1 MIDKLLQAYARPVP
15 RYTSYPT
22 APHFSDAVGAGVYAD
37 WLGRL
42 RAGAS
47 LSLYAHIP
55 FCDTLCWFCGCHTK
69 ITRRYR
75 PVAEYLAGLKK
86 EIAAVAALTEP
97 GCKVRHV
104 HWGGGSPTILN
115 GADLRALA
123 DALRSAFTFDAAAEF
138 AVEIDPRGLKDDQ
151 LDALAA
157 AGVTRASVGVQDF
170 NPEVQAAINRVQPF
184 AETRDVIEGL
194 RARGISAINIDLMY
208 GLPQQSPAGIADS
221 IEKVL
226 SLGPDRI
233 ALFGYA
239 HVPWMKRH
247 QQMIPESSLPGVD
260 ERFSQADLAAR
271 LLVDAGYRRIGLDH
285 FARPD
290 DPLAKAAANGTL
302 RRNFQGY
309 TTDAADALIGFGAS
323 AIGRL
328 PEGFV
333 QNQVPIADYLRRVE
347 ETGLATARGYAFTG
361 DDLRR
366 AHLIERLMCDMSL
379 SWSQIERRI
388 GPADDLRAGVEV
400 PLSAFARDG
409 LIAMGRDGFAV
420 TERGRPFV
428 RTICAAFD
436 AYLKE
441 GRARHS
447 IAV

>member
-1 MIDKLLQAYARPVP
+1 MTDHLLQAYARPVP

-22 APHFSDAVGAGVYAD
+22 APHFSDSVGAEAYGA

-42 RAGAS
+42 GSGAS

-75 PVAEYLAGLKK
+75 PVADYLDRLKK
-86 EIAAVAALTEP
+86 EIAAVAERVEP
-97 GCKVRHV
+97 GCRVTHI
-104 HWGGGSPTILN
+104 HWGGGSPTILE
-115 GADLRALA
+115 GADIRALA
-123 DALRSAFTFDAAAEF
+123 EVLRAAFSFDENAEF
-138 AVEIDPRGLKDDQ
+138 AVEIDPRGLKADE
-151 LDALAA
+151 LDALGG
-157 AGVTRASVGVQDF
+157 AGVTRASIGVQDF
-170 NPEVQAAINRVQPF
+170 NPDVQEAVNRVQPF
-184 AETRDVIEGL
+184 AETRAVIEGL
-194 RARGISAINIDLMY
+194 RARGITAINTDLMY
-208 GLPQQSPAGIADS
+208 GLPNQTPTGIADT

-226 SLGPDRI
+226 SLSPDRI

-247 QQMIPESSLPGVD
+247 QRMIPEASLPGV
-260 ERFSQADLAAR
+260 EARFSQADFAAR

-285 FARPD
+285 FARAD
-290 DPLAKAAANGTL
+290 DPLALAAANGTL

-309 TTDAADALIGFGAS
+309 TTDTADALIGFGAS

-328 PEGFV
+328 PQGFV
-333 QNQVPIADYLRRVE
+333 QNQVPISDYLRGVD
-347 ETGLATARGYAFTG
+347 ETGLATARGYRFTG

-379 SWSQIERRI
+379 SWSKIERRI
-388 GPADDLRAGVEV
+388 GPADDLRAEAEE

-409 LIAMGRDGFAV
+409 LIEIGRDGFEV

-428 RTICAAFD
+428 RTICSAFD
-436 AYLKE
+436 AYLKA
-441 GRARHS
+441 GTARHS

>member
-1 MIDKLLQAYARPVP
+1 MTDKLLQAYARPVP

-22 APHFSDAVGAGVYAD
+22 APHFSDAVGTSVYAD

-42 RAGAS
+42 RVGAS
-47 LSLYAHIP
+47 LSLYAHVP

-86 EIAAVAALTEP
+86 EIAAVAELTDSR
-97 GCKVRHV
+97 CKVRHM
-104 HWGGGSPTILN
+104 HWGGGSPTILK
-115 GADLRALA
+115 GEDLRALA
-123 DALRSAFTFDAAAEF
+123 DALRAAFSFDAAAEF
-138 AVEIDPRGLKDDQ
+138 AVEIDPRGLTDDQ

-170 NPEVQAAINRVQPF
+170 NPDVQKAINRVQPF
-184 AETRDVIEGL
+184 AETRDVIAGL
-194 RARGISAINIDLMY
+194 RARGIAAINIDLMY
-208 GLPQQSPAGIADS
+208 GLPHQKPAGIAETID
-221 IEKVL
+221 KVL
-226 SLGPDRI
+226 TLGPDRI

-247 QQMIPESSLPGVD
+247 QQMIPQDSLPGVD
-260 ERFSQADLAAR
+260 ERFSQAEFSAR

-290 DPLAKAAANGTL
+290 DPLSKAAANGTL

-309 TTDAADALIGFGAS
+309 TTDAADALLGFGAS

-333 QNQVPIADYLRRVE
+333 QNQVPIADYLRHVE
-347 ETGLATARGYAFTG
+347 ETGLATARGYGFTA

-388 GPADDLRAGVEV
+388 GPAFDLRAEAEE

-409 LIAMGRDGFAV
+409 LIAMSRDGFAI

-436 AYLKE
+436 AYLKDS
-441 GRARHS
+441 GARHS

>member
-1 MIDKLLQAYARPVP
+1 MTNSLLQAYARPVP

-22 APHFSDAVGAGVYAD
+22 APHFSDAVGALAHAD

-42 RAGAS
+42 RAGMS

-75 PVAEYLAGLKK
+75 PVAAYLDGLKK
-86 EIAAVAALTEP
+86 EIAAAAALIDP
-97 GCKVRHV
+97 GCKVEHV

-115 GADLRALA
+115 GDDLRALA
-123 DALRSAFTFDAAAEF
+123 DAMRSAFSFDERAEF
-138 AVEIDPRGLKDDQ
+138 AVEIDPRGLEAEE

-157 AGVTRASVGVQDF
+157 VGVTRASIGVQDF
-170 NPEVQAAINRVQPF
+170 NPEVQQAINRVQPF
-184 AETRDVIEGL
+184 AETRAVIDGL
-194 RARGISAINIDLMY
+194 RTRGIRAVNIDLMY
-208 GLPQQSPAGIADS
+208 GLPNQTAAGISDT
-221 IEKVL
+221 IDKVL
-226 SLGPDRI
+226 TLAPDRI

-239 HVPWMKRH
+239 HVPWMRRH
-247 QQMIPESSLPGVD
+247 QQMIPEASLPGVE
-260 ERFSQADLAAR
+260 ERFAQADLAAR
-271 LLVDAGYRRIGLDH
+271 LLVEAGYRRIGLDH
-285 FARPD
+285 FARAD
-290 DPLAKAAANGTL
+290 DPLALAAASGTL

-309 TTDAADALIGFGAS
+309 TTDSAEALIGFGAS

-328 PEGFV
+328 PQGFV
-333 QNQVPIADYLRRVE
+333 QNRVAIADYLRHVE
-347 ETGLATARGYAFTG
+347 KTGLATARGYAFTR

-379 SWSQIERRI
+379 SWSQVERQI
-388 GPADDLRAGVEV
+388 GPADDLRAEAEE

-409 LIAMGRDGFAV
+409 LIRVGRDGFAV

-428 RTICAAFD
+428 RTICSAFD
-436 AYLKE
+436 AYLKA
-441 GRARHS
+441 GQARHS

>member
-1 MIDKLLQAYARPVP
+1 MTDRLLQAYARPVP

-22 APHFSDAVGAGVYAD
+22 APHFSDAVGADAYD
-37 WLGRL
+37 EWLGGL
-42 RAGAS
+42 RRGAS
-47 LSLYAHIP
+47 LSLYVHIP

-75 PVAEYLAGLKK
+75 PVGEYLDRLKK
-86 EIAAVAALTEP
+86 EIAAVAALVEP
-97 GCKVRHV
+97 GCAVKHI
-104 HWGGGSPTILN
+104 HWGGGSPTILR
-115 GADLRALA
+115 GADIRALA
-123 DALRSAFTFDAAAEF
+123 EALRSGFSIDDAAEF
-138 AVEIDPRGLKDDQ
+138 AVEIDPRDLRAEQ

-157 AGVTRASVGVQDF
+157 AGVTRASIGVQDF
-170 NPEVQAAINRVQPF
+170 NAEVQEAINRVQPF
-184 AETRDVIEGL
+184 EETRAVIVGL
-194 RARGISAINIDLMY
+194 RARGIGAINVDLMY
-208 GLPQQSPAGIADS
+208 GLPKQTPAGIAGTID
-221 IEKVL
+221 KVL
-226 SLGPDRI
+226 SLAPDRI

-247 QQMIPESSLPGVD
+247 QLMIPESSLPSVE
-260 ERFSQADLAAR
+260 ERFSQADFAAR

-285 FARPD
+285 FARAD
-290 DPLAKAAANGTL
+290 DPLALAAARGTL

-309 TTDAADALIGFGAS
+309 TTDTADALLGFGAS

-328 PEGFV
+328 PQGFV
-333 QNQVPIADYLRRVE
+333 QNQVPIPDYLRRVD
-347 ETGLATARGYAFTG
+347 ETGLATARGYRFTR

-388 GPADDLRAGVEV
+388 GPAADLRAEAEE

-409 LIAMGRDGFAV
+409 LIELGRDGFAV

-428 RTICAAFD
+428 RTICSAFD
-436 AYLKE
+436 AYLKASQ
-441 GRARHS
+441 ARHS